1 MFVYWFCFSQIQII
15 LRTSALYMFCVLIL
29 SYVALAFTCL
39 LRHLP
44 VLFIFFITD
53 SFPVFILLF
62 CTMNTNFHCH
72 PAFWGSVAIL
82 LYFIHLVLMNSAGF
96 SHYSLFFNPALQL
109 KTLWLQVSC
118 VTSLCFSVG
127 D

>member
-1 MFVYWFCFSQIQII
+1 
-15 LRTSALYMFCVLIL
+15 MFCVLIL
-29 SYVALAFTCL
+29 LYVALAFTCL

-82 LYFIHLVLMNSAGF
+82 LYFIHLVLIP
-96 SHYSLFFNPALQL
+96 FNL
-109 KTLWLQVSC
+109 
-118 VTSLCFSVG
+118 LCFVPVVG
-127 D
+127 LFCVFLGVYSAWCLFVLSGACFVPCGASFEK